1 MPFHVHVQNIPGFE
15 EVSASGTLVV
25 KVFWVRCVQV
35 HVHPQGVPPIEGQL
49 AGRAVEGG
57 GPHLKADAGRL
68 VSGAKDCHHHDFQ
81 LLL

>member
-1 MPFHVHVQNIPGFE
+1 M
-15 EVSASGTLVV
+15 
-25 KVFWVRCVQV
+25 
-35 HVHPQGVPPIEGQL
+35 HPQGVPPIEGQL